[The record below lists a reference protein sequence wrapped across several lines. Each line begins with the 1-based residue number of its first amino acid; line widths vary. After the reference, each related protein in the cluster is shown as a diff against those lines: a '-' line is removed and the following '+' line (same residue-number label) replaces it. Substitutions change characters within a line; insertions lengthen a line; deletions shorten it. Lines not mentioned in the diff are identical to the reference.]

1 MTGASGGGG
10 RRWPHVALGVWAAVV
25 LPLLIWPLYPALGN
39 RVEPYVL
46 GLPLAFAWN
55 ALLAAATFVVL
66 SGYYLLTEGR
76 D

>member
-1 MTGASGGGG
+1 MRPRIMPATAGT
-10 RRWPHVALGVWAAVV
+10 VAAALVI
-25 LPLLIWPLYPALGN
+25 LLLIWPLYPWLGN